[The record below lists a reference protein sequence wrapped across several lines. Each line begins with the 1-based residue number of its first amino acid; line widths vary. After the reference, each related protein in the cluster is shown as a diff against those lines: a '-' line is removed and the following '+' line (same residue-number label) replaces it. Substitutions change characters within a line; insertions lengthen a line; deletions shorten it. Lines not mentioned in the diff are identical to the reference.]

1 MRHSIDCRPKTL
13 DYRANTLDRRAK
25 TLEERFLRTGER
37 QKNRHRSL
45 IMGSISAAVLAMV
58 IACGGGSDSD
68 PEPEATTAPAAGDVV
83 VPTTVVPITVVPT
96 TVPTAVPTAVVDP
109 EAAAA
114 ATVTAGVTIVAEALA
129 ATPTKIVGPPAATA
143 TPIES
148 NVFDGYG
155 FTLKLDQD
163 TQFASSDLAVTGW
176 TGQVADNTQGLATFT
191 YNGADIVLYWEP
203 QTNTT
208 QNVAASTFELQQLS
222 KPEFDFV
229 AINEGDLVVDGESG
243 SFGGFLYTDS
253 TGGNAVGGLIGA
265 WTCPATNQS
274 LSLTATGADA
284 TALQIRFDRLISGFE
299 CGI

>member
-1 MRHSIDCRPKTL
+1 MQHSIDCPAKTL
-13 DYRANTLDRRAK
+13 DYRAK

-68 PEPEATTAPAAGDVV
+68 PEPEATTAPAAGDS
-83 VPTTVVPITVVPT
+83 VVPT

-114 ATVTAGVTIVAEALA
+114 STVTAGATVVAEALA
-129 ATPTKIVGPPAATA
+129 ATPTAVVGPPAATA

-191 YNGADIVLYWEP
+191 YNGADIVLYWQP

-243 SFGGFLYTDS
+243 SFGGFLYTDA

>member
-1 MRHSIDCRPKTL
+1 MRRSIDCP
-13 DYRANTLDRRAK
+13 AK

-37 QKNRHRSL
+37 QKNRLRSL

-68 PEPEATTAPAAGDVV
+68 PEPEATTAPAAGDSVVPAPV
-83 VPTTVVPITVVPT
+83 VPTTVVPAT
-96 TVPTAVPTAVVDP
+96 VPTAVVDP
-109 EAAAA
+109 EAVAA
-114 ATVTAGVTIVAEALA
+114 ATVTAGATTVAEALA
-129 ATPTKIVGPPAATA
+129 ATPTAIVGPPAATA

-163 TQFASSDLAVTGW
+163 TQFASSDLAVIGW

-208 QNVAASTFELQQLS
+208 QNVAASTYELQKLS
-222 KPEFDFV
+222 KPGFDFV
-229 AINEGDLVVDGESG
+229 SINEGDLVVDGQNG
-243 SFGGFLYTDS
+243 SFGGFLYTDA
-253 TGGNAVGGLIGA
+253 TGGNAIGGLIGA
-265 WTCPATNQS
+265 WICPANNQS
-274 LSLTATGADA
+274 ISLTATGADA